1 MPKFSFSGHDTFPC
15 RQLWLKKGYD
25 FIKAN
30 KSFKSE
36 DAVIDLGVGKNM
48 VSAIRFW
55 MRAMDILT
63 QEDELTNF
71 AIHLLDDEGWDPYLE
86 DEMSL
91 WLLHYNLVKKGVASS
106 YGLIFNELRRE
117 KIEFNKNT
125 YFGFLKRKAE
135 QLKAL
140 QVNEKTI
147 FDDFGVLIKMYIRS
161 DGKVKEDIFQGLFTE
176 LNLIKPLGKRGEE
189 LYSIENK
196 ERDELPE
203 ALFLYIIL
211 DNCAADSSSISISTI
226 EQDHNN
232 VTSVLAVSRTSLA
245 SRLEQ
250 ISKKYDCINYS
261 DHAGIK
267 ELQIKRQITPLE
279 ILNHYYA
286 N

>member
-1 MPKFSFSGHDTFPC
+1 MAKFSFSGHDTFPC
-15 RQLWLKKGYD
+15 RQFWLKKGYD
-25 FIKAN
+25 FVKAK
-30 KSFKSE
+30 KSFNSE

-55 MRAMDILT
+55 MRAMGILDT
-63 QEDELTNF
+63 EDQLTDF
-71 AIHLLDDEGWDPYLE
+71 ATHLLDDEGWDPYLE

-91 WLLHYNLVKKGVASS
+91 WLLHYNLVKKGLASS
-106 YGLIFNELRRE
+106 YNLIFNELRRE

-125 YFGFLKRKAE
+125 YLGFLKRKAE
-135 QLKAL
+135 QIKTF

-147 FDDFGVLIKMYIRS
+147 SDDFGVLIKMYIRS
-161 DGKVKEDIFQGLFTE
+161 DSKVKEDIFQGLFTE
-176 LNLIKPLGKRGEE
+176 LDLVKPLGKRGEE

-211 DNCAADSSSISISTI
+211 DNCGTESSSISISTI
-226 EQDHNN
+226 EQNHNN
-232 VTSVLAVSRTSLA
+232 VTSVLAISRTSLA
-245 SRLEQ
+245 NKLEQ
-250 ISKKYDCINYS
+250 ISKNYDYVNYS

-267 ELQIKRQITPLE
+267 ELQIKRQVSPLE